1 MLKRN
6 TAMVFNTQQFPQ
18 NYYVYA
24 FLRETDLTPY
34 YIGKGIGKR
43 AFATHGRRVSA
54 PKDKNRIIIL
64 YQNLT
69 ENQAYNIEILLID
82 FYGREDLGTGRLLNM
97 TSGGDGRSKIIVKE
111 ETREKLSNASK
122 GKNNPMFGKTA
133 WNRGQ
138 TKETNQKLAE
148 IGNKLKGHKAWN
160 VGVPHTD
167 EAKNKMSISRKGR
180 KLSEE
185 HKRKLS
191 ESKRGDKNPNFGK
204 IPWNKK

>member
-1 MLKRN
+1 
-6 TAMVFNTQQFPQ
+6 MVFNTQQFPQ

-133 WNRGQ
+133 WNRGCLLY
-138 TKETNQKLAE
+138 TS
-148 IGNKLKGHKAWN
+148 
-160 VGVPHTD
+160 PSPRD
-167 EAKNKMSISRKGR
+167 
-180 KLSEE
+180 
-185 HKRKLS
+185 
-191 ESKRGDKNPNFGK
+191 
-204 IPWNKK
+204 

>member
-1 MLKRN
+1 
-6 TAMVFNTQQFPQ
+6 MVFNTQQFPQ

-111 ETREKLSNASK
+111 ETREKLSNANK
-122 GKNNPMFGKTA
+122 GKNNPMFVKTA

-148 IGNKLKGHKAWN
+148 IGNKLKGNKAWN

>member
-1 MLKRN
+1 
-6 TAMVFNTQQFPQ
+6 MVFTNQQSSY

-34 YIGKGIGKR
+34 YIGKGTGKR
-43 AFATHGRRVSA
+43 AFTTHGRRVSA

-97 TSGGDGRSKIIVKE
+97 TSGGDGRSNIVVKE
-111 ETREKLSNASK
+111 ETKEKLSKASK
-122 GKNNPMFGKTA
+122 GKNNPMFGKIA

-138 TKETNQKLAE
+138 TRENNKKIAE
-148 IGNKLKGHKAWN
+148 IGDKLKGHQPWN
-160 VGVPHTD
+160 VGVSHTD
-167 EAKNKMSISRKGR
+167 EAKKKMSISRKGR
-180 KLSEE
+180 KLSDE

-191 ESKRGDKNPNFGK
+191 ESKKGNKNPNFGK

>member
-111 ETREKLSNASK
+111 ETREKLSNANK
-122 GKNNPMFGKTA
+122 GKNNPMFVKTA

-148 IGNKLKGHKAWN
+148 IGNKLKGNKAWN